1 VWPEAVE
8 AIAAFLRASGIEGR
22 LEELLP
28 EAGPPTGERL
38 DAHPFDTSGGRI
50 VALVPAARPVDERK
64 LGATA
69 GAPQLRAASTA
80 DLPFVGARVFVDQ
93 SVLSAEVVWVQA
105 GSPRHVLGLS
115 PAQLTRVTNAQT
127 ADLLREAGTGE
138 VDGMPRG

>member
-1 VWPEAVE
+1 MWPEAVE

-28 EAGPPTGERL
+28 EAGPPAGERL
-38 DAHPFDTSGGRI
+38 HAHAFDTSGGRI
-50 VALVPAARPVDERK
+50 VALVPAARSVDGRK

-69 GAPQLRAASTA
+69 GSPELRAASTA
-80 DLPFVGARVFVDQ
+80 DFPFVGARVFVDQ